1 MTTPQFG
8 GAPTGGWGQQAQAQA
23 HQQQAPAVQQ
33 YHQQGYPQQGGYP
46 QGAAQYPPQQ
56 AMYPAGA
63 APKSKGTAAVLAFF
77 LGGWGAHN
85 FYLGQNGLGFAKLGL
100 VATGWLFIII
110 AIASAANDSV
120 GGFGATLIIA
130 ALIFIS
136 LGIWRFVEF
145 IMILMGAGNMARDA
159 RGIPLT

>member
-23 HQQQAPAVQQ
+23 YQQQAPAVQQ
-33 YHQQGYPQQGGYP
+33 HYQQGYPQQGGYP
-46 QGAAQYPPQQ
+46 QVAMQYPAQQ

-85 FYLGQNGLGFAKLGL
+85 FYLGQNGLGFTKLGL
-100 VATGWLFIII
+100 IVTGWFLIVIGFLGAATIEGLLGPWII
-110 AIASAANDSV
+110 A
-120 GGFGATLIIA
+120 L
-130 ALIFIS
+130 LIFIS
-136 LGIWRFVEF
+136 IGIWRFVEF
-145 IMILMGAGNMARDA
+145 IMILMGAGNMAQDA
-159 RGIPLT
+159 RGIPLA